1 MSAGLLELPTVP
13 RPEPGFGERALA
25 KAPALLDAALL
36 FSALLV
42 LGSCA
47 AFALCH
53 LNTGYNLDTG
63 SGVQM
68 GLAAHLNA
76 GRFYPALYDGQYY
89 GGTRY
94 MPLYFVLHAGAA
106 RLTGEYVVSGKA
118 LTFLL

>member
-1 MSAGLLELPTVP
+1 MSACHLEPPSVP
-13 RPEPGFGERALA
+13 RPEPGLGERALDR
-25 KAPALLDAALL
+25 APALLDGALL
-36 FSALLV
+36 LSALLV

-53 LNTGYNLDTG
+53 LNTGFNLDTG
-63 SGVQM
+63 SGVHM

-94 MPLYFVLHAGAA
+94 MPLYFVLHA
-106 RLTGEYVVSGKA
+106 S
-118 LTFLL
+118 